1 MRLML
6 SRRRAATALLFVLAA
21 GQACHTYRPATLAT
35 LQPAPRLRLDSRA
48 GLFIRARLADGSL
61 APTGCTARR
70 ATATLRRI
78 AGDTLI
84 LDEVEIQRRGPDGAA
99 CTPPA
104 TAAVVVTVHSDLE
117 LTVVEPSAGRS
128 FLAGSVTGLVVGFF
142 CALVAILAVS
152 GGFTS

>member
-35 LQPAPRLRLDSRA
+35 LQPAPRIRLDSRE
-48 GLFIRARLADGSL
+48 GVLLRARLADGSV

-84 LDEVEIQRRGPDGAA
+84 LDEVAIQRRGPDGAA
-99 CTPPA
+99 CAPA
-104 TAAVVVTVHSDLE
+104 ETAAVVVTAHPDLQ
-117 LTVVEPSAGRS
+117 LAVVELSARRT
-128 FLAGSVTGLVVGFF
+128 FLAGSATGLGVAAWFF
-142 CALVAILAVS
+142 WDIVYD
-152 GGFTS
+152 